1 MDKDNTQYKDMIY
14 AISIVGDNIYVH
26 LWENDARQMAGI
38 PMGTN
43 SAPLNIFLFFIL
55 LWIKKMMLWTT
66 NGLVYIT
73 VMGFASFHD
82 FLLSFGN
89 VFTVLYLVLVLVFVY
104 FVEQHSNDLLI
115 VVVFLIYGMQLT
127 CHS

>member
-1 MDKDNTQYKDMIY
+1 
-14 AISIVGDNIYVH
+14 
-26 LWENDARQMAGI
+26 
-38 PMGTN
+38 
-43 SAPLNIFLFFIL
+43 
-55 LWIKKMMLWTT
+55 
-66 NGLVYIT
+66 
-73 VMGFASFHD
+73 MGFASFHD